1 MNKLLELFIPAVTSG
16 PHSSPVTWLLIPTSV
31 AQAVKNPPAMHEMPV
46 FWPGESHGQRS
57 LAGYSP
63 RGHKES
69 DVTEQPS
76 LSVRNLLR
84 GLVIP
89 QGGRARQGDSQQ

>member
-16 PHSSPVTWLLIPTSV
+16 PHRSPVTWLLIPTSV
-31 AQAVKNPPAMHEMPV
+31 AQTVKNPPAMQEMPV
-46 FWPGESHGQRS
+46 FWPGEFQGQRS

-69 DVTEQPS
+69 DVTEQLS
-76 LSVRNLLR
+76 LSVRKLLR

-89 QGGRARQGDSQQ
+89 QGGMAREGDSQQ